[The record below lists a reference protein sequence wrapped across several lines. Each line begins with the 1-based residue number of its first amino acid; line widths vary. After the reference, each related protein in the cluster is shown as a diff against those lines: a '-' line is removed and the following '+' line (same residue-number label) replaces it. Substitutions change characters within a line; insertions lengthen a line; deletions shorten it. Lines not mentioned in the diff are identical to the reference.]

1 MKSYNCKTNNQKNKG
16 FDRMIS
22 FILVIAILVCIV
34 LSVMAVQLYIN
45 THSDPISLKFQHYES
60 STRHPLESPIMSN
73 VLSNNIQ
80 NSINLIDGL
89 KLRVPKKNYKF
100 RCGNFLDILDL
111 ISTHNKDSAY
121 KNIGKLYSYFG
132 NTNGSEKIV
141 LGFVYDISSSNGLI
155 TLMEC
160 LRCVLEL
167 NLKSKK
173 ESNIVHELILLDSIP
188 RSRSI
193 IDEKN
198 ITHLVLDDLQN
209 EFYLNGSESWYEKVI
224 VMNEK
229 FHSQK
234 PNIFTIDS
242 LIKNLKFIP
251 FVKEKVITE
260 ENYLLLDNSRL
271 FEYKDTVFTQN
282 NLVSAVS
289 SFLTVLPQKMFI
301 TDKDEFCFLTDSFN
315 KSFDNVQLIYK
326 VLGVLML
333 GGKVN
338 FVNIESSDDN
348 LEIPE
353 TTTFLQTNS
362 DNINK
367 LLSLTN
373 YQENRTKLMFRVFH
387 SLLLENFYFPSKKFT
402 YVSKNLHNLKAVFI
416 TRKETQSISSE
427 IMSLLKTNL
436 QCRASLETYIDFSN
450 TQSVKLFGPLFY
462 TNLYDLRHFTEK
474 TIEQVVTLA
483 GVIYPTLQF
492 KIADKSEDTDAIG
505 KLKIR
510 GFSIGAP
517 IDDLK
522 EKYKDQMDVANENE
536 GWVSLEGIEGC
547 IGRDSCFW
555 LSKC

>member
-1 MKSYNCKTNNQKNKG
+1 
-16 FDRMIS
+16 
-22 FILVIAILVCIV
+22 
-34 LSVMAVQLYIN
+34 
-45 THSDPISLKFQHYES
+45 
-60 STRHPLESPIMSN
+60 
-73 VLSNNIQ
+73 
-80 NSINLIDGL
+80 
-89 KLRVPKKNYKF
+89 
-100 RCGNFLDILDL
+100 
-111 ISTHNKDSAY
+111 
-121 KNIGKLYSYFG
+121 
-132 NTNGSEKIV
+132 
-141 LGFVYDISSSNGLI
+141 
-155 TLMEC
+155 
-160 LRCVLEL
+160 
-167 NLKSKK
+167 
-173 ESNIVHELILLDSIP
+173 
-188 RSRSI
+188 
-193 IDEKN
+193 
-198 ITHLVLDDLQN
+198 
-209 EFYLNGSESWYEKVI
+209 
-224 VMNEK
+224 
-229 FHSQK
+229 
-234 PNIFTIDS
+234 
-242 LIKNLKFIP
+242 
-251 FVKEKVITE
+251 
-260 ENYLLLDNSRL
+260 
-271 FEYKDTVFTQN
+271 
-282 NLVSAVS
+282 
-289 SFLTVLPQKMFI
+289 MFI

-402 YVSKNLHNLKAVFI
+402 YVSRNLHNLKAVFI

-522 EKYKDQMDVANENE
+522 EKYKDQMDVANANE